1 MLNYDDD
8 FIPVDDAIARFQNH
22 LLSHDR
28 IVLSAKFGDG
38 KSFFLNEFK
47 KKCAN
52 DDNSPFEFITLYPVN
67 YQVLENKD
75 VFELIKHDVLLQIL
89 QLGIIDV
96 KYKVTDEMAFAF
108 YIQNNFYTF
117 AESLFS
123 MLSSVGFVSPTNQ
136 SLFGLLH
143 GVKWLENLKNKVNKI
158 KKEVDQTVLLDD
170 YLAKFD
176 KNSVYEN
183 DIITKIIRD
192 NIVTYQRKHNKK
204 VVLVIEDMDRLD
216 PAHLFRI
223 MNVFSAHMDY
233 GYRNML
239 PIDNSLIDNKFGVNN
254 VVFVMHEDN
263 TKALFHHFY
272 GEKADYDGYM
282 SKFYNKDIFKFS

>member
-67 YQVLENKD
+67 YQVLENMD

-96 KYKVTDEMAFAF
+96 NYKVTDEMAFAF
-108 YIQNNFYTF
+108 YIQNNFCTV
-117 AESLFS
+117 AESL
-123 MLSSVGFVSPTNQ
+123 LS
-136 SLFGLLH
+136 
-143 GVKWLENLKNKVNKI
+143 
-158 KKEVDQTVLLDD
+158 
-170 YLAKFD
+170 
-176 KNSVYEN
+176 
-183 DIITKIIRD
+183 R
-192 NIVTYQRKHNKK
+192 
-204 VVLVIEDMDRLD
+204 
-216 PAHLFRI
+216 
-223 MNVFSAHMDY
+223 
-233 GYRNML
+233 
-239 PIDNSLIDNKFGVNN
+239 
-254 VVFVMHEDN
+254 
-263 TKALFHHFY
+263 
-272 GEKADYDGYM
+272 
-282 SKFYNKDIFKFS
+282 